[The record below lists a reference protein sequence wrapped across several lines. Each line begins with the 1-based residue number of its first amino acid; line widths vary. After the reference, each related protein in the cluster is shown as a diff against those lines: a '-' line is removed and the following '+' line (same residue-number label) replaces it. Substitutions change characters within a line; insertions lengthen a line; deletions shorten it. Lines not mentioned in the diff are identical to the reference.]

1 MDHTVLTGHRG
12 SDWLQICDRGLDEG
26 HIGLGSVLRERRLD
40 VDDRDSEARMVAEA
54 VVHDELPD
62 DPRAPGYQQRL
73 GSHLPPP

>member
-1 MDHTVLTGHRG
+1 MIVDDSTKITYSLTIV
-12 SDWLQICDRGLDEG
+12 DDRC
-26 HIGLGSVLRERRLD
+26 ID